1 MGFMKIARS
10 KYLFMVF
17 LLLPLSS
24 SIAAKGNKVDRFA
37 LVARLYR
44 DFGGDKAPSLVDQ
57 KISVLERYFT
67 PGLACLLDAE
77 GKRRVRYPGELG
89 LLDFEPLSGSQDPDM
104 HGLNFRPVGRE
115 EVLALYRT
123 STGHRVTIR
132 YHLSSVCDEW
142 RIDDIIYS
150 CPRCSLREL
159 LGQKFVP
166 LAEAFQEP
174 SLEAA
179 PIKPLPS
186 HASPPSSGEF
196 AESDAAL
203 NSEYRKLS
211 TALGTDARERL
222 RHAQRAWI
230 RERDAFASAHPSRRE
245 EALLNATRQRTRE
258 LAAILAGPVLP
269 AR

>member
-166 LAEAFQEP
+166 LRRLFKNRPWKPHPSSRFPAMHRPRRAASLP
-174 SLEAA
+174 SL
-179 PIKPLPS
+179 
-186 HASPPSSGEF
+186 
-196 AESDAAL
+196 
-203 NSEYRKLS
+203 
-211 TALGTDARERL
+211 
-222 RHAQRAWI
+222 
-230 RERDAFASAHPSRRE
+230 
-245 EALLNATRQRTRE
+245 TR
-258 LAAILAGPVLP
+258 P
-269 AR
+269 